1 MSIEMS
7 MSTSDVNKTN
17 NQTSGASN
25 HSYQH
30 LNTVTPSQQVVSKE
44 LPAQEEVKALE
55 KAEEVSPKSE
65 LNKEQLE
72 IMAQK
77 LQEFVGSLNKGLEF
91 SVDEDSGRDVIK
103 VIDKSSGD
111 TVRQYPSEEVL
122 DLVASL
128 SDAAGTF
135 VNIKA

>member
-1 MSIEMS
+1 MSIELS
-7 MSTSDVNKTN
+7 MSTSDVSTTKGQHITTVN
-17 NQTSGASN
+17 
-25 HSYQH
+25 YQQSVAAADTEATQH
-30 LNTVTPSQQVVSKE
+30 QDKAAEVKE
-44 LPAQEEVKALE
+44 LAKAAEKEVR
-55 KAEEVSPKSE
+55 PE
-65 LNKEQLE
+65 LQREQLE
-72 IMAQK
+72 TMAQK
-77 LQEFVGSLNKGLEF
+77 LQDFVGSLNTGLEF
-91 SVDEDSGRDVIK
+91 SVHEDSGRDVIK

>member
-7 MSTSDVNKTN
+7 MSTSDVGVKS
-17 NQTSGASN
+17 NQQVGSA
-25 HSYQH
+25 SYQQ
-30 LNTVTPSQQVVSKE
+30 TAAVSESAKVAQQEKIVEAKE
-44 LPAQEEVKALE
+44 LAKAAEQETK
-55 KAEEVSPKSE
+55 PE
-65 LNKEQLE
+65 LQKEQLE
-72 IMAQK
+72 AMAQK

-103 VIDKSSGD
+103 VIDKTSGD

-128 SDAAGTF
+128 SDAAGNF
-135 VNIKA
+135 VNIQA